1 MPEQVERDHTLATRA
16 HLASAALPLVA
27 ESHEQAMVDPYRE
40 IADRRAQ
47 LENAETLRR
56 ARAL

>member
-1 MPEQVERDHTLATRA
+1 MPEQVERDQTLATRA
-16 HLASAALPLVA
+16 HLASAALTLVA
-27 ESHEQAMVDPYRE
+27 EHEQPMIDPYRE

>member
-1 MPEQVERDHTLATRA
+1 MPNPVEFVPEVTAAPAGDGTLAYDI
-16 HLASAALPLVA
+16 HDDVPA
-27 ESHEQAMVDPYRE
+27 EVIYRE
-40 IADRRAQ
+40 IAERRAQ